1 MKTQY
6 VGFKNS
12 AKYVFYSNVVNIIRF
27 YSNYYCSQISNSI
40 ISKIKAFRDTLFQA
54 NRDARYG
61 LFLCAAAGS
70 AVVYLVQSPERHTHK

>member
-12 AKYVFYSNVVNIIRF
+12 AKYVCYSNVVNIIRF

-40 ISKIKAFRDTLFQA
+40 ISK
-54 NRDARYG
+54 G
-61 LFLCAAAGS
+61 L
-70 AVVYLVQSPERHTHK
+70 PRHPVPSKS